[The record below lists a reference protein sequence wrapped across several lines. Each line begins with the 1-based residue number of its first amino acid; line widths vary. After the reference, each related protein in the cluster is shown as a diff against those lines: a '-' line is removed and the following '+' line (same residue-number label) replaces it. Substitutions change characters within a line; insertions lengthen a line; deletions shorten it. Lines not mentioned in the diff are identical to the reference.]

1 VTAQARLVDLRS
13 GKEIWQGKATASDSE
28 DNNNNNGGLVGMLVN
43 AAIKQIASNVTDKAH
58 TVAGLTSNRLLSQN
72 EQGGLL
78 TGPRYT
84 LVSAR

>member
-1 VTAQARLVDLRS
+1 
-13 GKEIWQGKATASDSE
+13 
-28 DNNNNNGGLVGMLVN
+28 MLVN
-43 AAIKQIASNVTDKAH
+43 AANKQIASNVTDKAH
-58 TVAGLTSNRLLSQN
+58 TVAGLTSDRMLAQN